1 MYFRSHL
8 SYFFLVSDSKGTA
21 EWRGVQ
27 ENHLNLPIFWI
38 CGQTARRKSTMPL
51 ADMYVHVCYIIKVAS
66 GLRANDEKNDYKGIA
81 IFKNG
86 LHPFFLFVI
95 CQTKQVLLYTVLRD

>member
-1 MYFRSHL
+1 
-8 SYFFLVSDSKGTA
+8 
-21 EWRGVQ
+21 
-27 ENHLNLPIFWI
+27 
-38 CGQTARRKSTMPL
+38 MPL

-86 LHPFFLFVI
+86 LHPIVFFLFVI
-95 CQTKQVLLYTVLRD
+95 CQTKQVLLYTVLRG